1 MSTLIH
7 CMTKGDHNLGGQ
19 QGIYPRKHQFLNLIK
34 SDSSE
39 NSGKLTPDAV
49 QKLTEKLKDLVGED
63 AVEEFNRSRNAQG
76 EVRPRSELRRV
87 FCRNNHR
94 SL

>member
-1 MSTLIH
+1 
-7 CMTKGDHNLGGQ
+7 MTKGDNNLGGQ
-19 QGIYPRKHQFLNLIK
+19 QGIYPPKHQFANLIK

-39 NSGKLTPDAV
+39 NSGKLTADAV

-76 EVRPRSELRRV
+76 EVCPRSEVREV
-87 FCRNNHR
+87 FCRNSHR

>member
-1 MSTLIH
+1 
-7 CMTKGDHNLGGQ
+7 MTKGDHNLGGQ
-19 QGIYPRKHQFLNLIK
+19 QGIYSRKHQFPNLIK

-49 QKLTEKLKDLVGED
+49 QKLIEKLKDLVGED

-76 EVRPRSELRRV
+76 EVCPRSEVRGV
-87 FCRNNHR
+87 FCRNSR
-94 SL
+94 CSL

>member
-19 QGIYPRKHQFLNLIK
+19 QGIYPRKYQFPNLIK

-76 EVRPRSELRRV
+76 EVRPRSEFRGV

>member
-1 MSTLIH
+1 
-7 CMTKGDHNLGGQ
+7 MTKSDLNIDRQ
-19 QGIYPRKHQFLNLIK
+19 QGIYPRKHQFHNLIK

-39 NSGKLTPDAV
+39 NSGKLTPDVV

-76 EVRPRSELRRV
+76 EVCPHSEVRGV
-87 FCRNNHR
+87 FFRNSHR

>member
-1 MSTLIH
+1 
-7 CMTKGDHNLGGQ
+7 MTKGNHNLGGQ
-19 QGIYPRKHQFLNLIK
+19 QGICPRKHQFPNSIK

-63 AVEEFNRSRNAQG
+63 AVEEFNRSRNTQG
-76 EVRPRSELRRV
+76 EVCPRSEVRGA
-87 FCRNNHR
+87 FCRNSHR